1 MVYNYLIFR
10 EILNV
15 NFRGTWYTRS
25 SQVLGRDTSSTYTP
39 AEKVVFPTQRFPDDV
54 ETTASGIQL
63 HDQQDA
69 TSFDVSDDSEK
80 VQEYNTYSNV
90 REDLSDDEDALIFL
104 RGVIVN

>member
-10 EILNV
+10 EIFNV

-39 AEKVVFPTQRFPDDV
+39 AEKVVFPTQPFPDDV
-54 ETTASGIQL
+54 ETTASGIQP
-63 HDQQDA
+63 HDQQDT

-80 VQEYNTYSNV
+80 DSNV